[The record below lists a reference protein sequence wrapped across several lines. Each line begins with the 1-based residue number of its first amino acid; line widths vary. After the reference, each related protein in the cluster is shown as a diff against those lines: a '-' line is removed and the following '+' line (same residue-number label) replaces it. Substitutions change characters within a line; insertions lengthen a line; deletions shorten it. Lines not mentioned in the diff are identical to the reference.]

1 MKVRQV
7 GDIEAQV
14 AEAVSCLQAGGV
26 VLAPTD
32 TVYGLAVLPGRD
44 ASIDRLFQMKGRPRN
59 VNLPVMITDE
69 ADATSLGAIV
79 STSAARLLASKYVPG
94 PLTLALEV
102 SSSKAVPWLRGR
114 LEVAV
119 RIPDDQRLLAILK
132 ALGPLLVT
140 SANLHTE
147 ETHES
152 VPDILT
158 SLRGVPDL
166 VIDDGFRDVVP
177 STLVNC
183 RLVPAV
189 IERVGVVP
197 SEEIEAI
204 LQ

>member
-1 MKVRQV
+1 M

-14 AEAVSCLQAGGV
+14 AEAALCLQSGGIALV
-26 VLAPTD
+26 PTD

-44 ASIDRLFQMKGRPRN
+44 ASIDRLFQMKGRPRT

-69 ADATSLGAIV
+69 ADASSLGAII
-79 STSAARLLASKYVPG
+79 STSAKKLLASKYVPG

-102 SSSKAVPWLRGR
+102 SASKAVPWLRGR
-114 LEVAV
+114 IEMAV
-119 RIPDDQRLLAILK
+119 RIPDDQRLLAIIK
-132 ALGPLLVT
+132 AVGPLLVT

-152 VPDILT
+152 VPDILA

-189 IERVGVVP
+189 VERVGVVP
-197 SEEIEAI
+197 SEKIEAI

>member
-1 MKVRQV
+1 M

-14 AEAVSCLQAGGV
+14 AEAASCLQSGGI
-26 VLAPTD
+26 VLVPTD

-44 ASIDRLFQMKGRPRN
+44 ASIDRLFQMKGRPRA
-59 VNLPVMITDE
+59 VNLPVMITEE
-69 ADATSLGAIV
+69 ADAASLGAVI
-79 STSAARLLASKYVPG
+79 STSARKLLTSKYVPG

-102 SSSKAVPWLRGR
+102 SASAAVPWLTGR
-114 LEVAV
+114 IEVAV
-119 RIPDDQRLLAILK
+119 RIPDDQRLTAIIK
-132 ALGPLLVT
+132 TVGPLLVT

-147 ETHES
+147 QTHES
-152 VPDILT
+152 VPDILA

-183 RLVPAV
+183 RLIPAV

-197 SEEIEAI
+197 SEEIEEI

>member
-1 MKVRQV
+1 MEVRQV

-14 AEAVSCLQAGGV
+14 AEAASCLQAGGI
-26 VLAPTD
+26 VLVPTD

-44 ASIDRLFQMKGRPRN
+44 ASIDRLFQMKGRPRT
-59 VNLPVMITDE
+59 VNLPVMIAEE
-69 ADATSLGAIV
+69 ADASRLGAII
-79 STSAARLLASKYVPG
+79 STSAAKLLASKYVPG
-94 PLTLALEV
+94 PLTVALGV
-102 SSSKAVPWLRGR
+102 SASIAVPWLRGR
-114 LEVAV
+114 IEVAV
-119 RIPDDQRLLAILK
+119 RIPDDQRLLAIIK
-132 ALGPLLVT
+132 AVGSLLVT

-152 VPDILT
+152 VPDILA

-189 IERVGVVP
+189 VERVGVVP

>member
-1 MKVRQV
+1 MEVRQV
-7 GDIEAQV
+7 SDIEAQV
-14 AEAVSCLQAGGV
+14 AEAVSCLQSGGI

-44 ASIDRLFQMKGRPRN
+44 ASIDRLFQMKGRPRT
-59 VNLPVMITDE
+59 VNLPVMITGE
-69 ADATSLGAIV
+69 ADATSLGAII
-79 STSAARLLASKYVPG
+79 STSAAKLLASKYVPG

-102 SSSKAVPWLRGR
+102 SASKAVPWLRGR
-114 LEVAV
+114 IEVAV
-119 RIPDDQRLLAILK
+119 RIPDDQRLLAIIESV
-132 ALGPLLVT
+132 GPLLVT

-152 VPDILT
+152 VPDILA
-158 SLRGVPDL
+158 SLRGTPDF

-183 RLVPAV
+183 RLVPAIV
-189 IERVGVVP
+189 ERAGVVP